1 MRPGLVD
8 GVLLI
13 LTLASV
19 VLLACFYVS
28 RERFFYYWDYAVYQ
42 DIAEAATDTFLR
54 LSPLDSFYTL
64 YRSTAD
70 AYSSLFTVPLVPILL
85 LFGESRLVYVAGLA
99 ATYLVPFALALGA
112 LAERLIP
119 GRPRR
124 VFWATAAVALLTPMT
139 WVPTLRGFPDAG
151 AATLIA
157 LALRLHLEEGQAGRT
172 AGSALFA
179 GALLGLAVLLRR
191 HFVFGVAAFFTALL
205 VCACLRLASDAWR
218 KRPGSGRRLRNDLV
232 WIVAAAAGCSL
243 ALIVVG
249 HYFLLRIL
257 TREFASYY
265 RAYEMPLRDTLAWFV
280 KPYGL
285 PVCFLSAL
293 GFVAGLRARILD
305 PAAARLVLVFGAL
318 SFAQWVGV
326 ARQIG
331 EQYTLHFTP
340 TVVLGLTCLLWTI
353 LLRFETRTQRLASG
367 GVAVFLCAN
376 LLFGLSGLR
385 VAYEPGPLRSSV
397 FAANWPPLKSRA
409 YDDVRR
415 LVEFLHGQVPAQ
427 SPLFLAASSH
437 VINPSLLAH
446 AERALY
452 GRTNARMDVLD
463 APAIDARDSY
473 PLEMLLRSDWVV
485 VVRPF
490 QHHLD
495 PADQQVVGVVLDL
508 FEAGQGLARDF
519 APVSEPVPLGVEA
532 SATIYRRLRLTTLE
546 GAVTSLSFMEDH
558 LDHRPG
564 AQPAWVALSHL
575 TPPLIREQGSDSW
588 TLLTSPKEKDDDP
601 GNAWLYLRRMASGV
615 RATGRT
621 LFVERRCPGIT
632 LVFWGVGADGRR
644 TKLAIVPREPKDGST
659 FDLRLETGG
668 ESRIVVEA
676 ADSRPDPKAC
686 LAWIV
691 DLRINGGD

>member
-42 DIAEAATDTFLR
+42 DIAAAATDTFLT

-70 AYSSLFTVPLVPILL
+70 AYSSLFSVPLVPILL

-112 LAERLIP
+112 VAERLIP
-119 GRPRR
+119 GRPRW

-157 LALRLHLEEGQAGRT
+157 LALRLHLEDRQAGRT

-179 GALLGLAVLLRR
+179 GALAGLAILLRR
-191 HFVFGVAAFFTALL
+191 HFVFGVAAFFAALV
-205 VCACLRLASDAWR
+205 VCACLGLASDAWR

-232 WIVAAAAGCSL
+232 WIVAAAAGCALTL
-243 ALIVVG
+243 AVVG

-265 RAYEMPLRDTLAWFV
+265 RAYEMPLRDALAWFV

-353 LLRFETRTQRLASG
+353 LLRFDPRQRRLASG
-367 GVAVFLCAN
+367 ALVVFLCAN

-397 FAANWPPLKSRA
+397 FAANWPPLKGRA

-415 LVEFLHGQVPAQ
+415 LVEFLHGHVPAQ

-452 GRTNARMDVLD
+452 GRAHARLDVLD

-473 PLEMLLRSDWVV
+473 PLEMLLRADWVV
-485 VVRPF
+485 IVRPL
-490 QHHLD
+490 QHHLE
-495 PADQQVVGVVLDL
+495 PADQHVVSVVLYL
-508 FEAGQGLARDF
+508 FEAGQGLAGDF
-519 APVSEPVPLGVEA
+519 APLSEPFPMGEEA
-532 SATIYRRLRLTTLE
+532 SATVYRRLRLTTLDT
-546 GAVTSLSFMEDH
+546 AVASLSFMEQR
-558 LDHRPG
+558 LDRPPG
-564 AQPAWVALSHL
+564 SQPEWVALSHL
-575 TPPLIREQGSDSW
+575 TPPLIREQGADSW
-588 TLLTSPKEKDDDP
+588 TLLTSPKERDEQP
-601 GNAWLYLRRMASGV
+601 GNAWLYLRPLASSV

-621 LFVERRCPGIT
+621 LFVEQRCPGIT
-632 LVFWGVGADGRR
+632 LIFWGAGPDGQSAR
-644 TKLAIVPREPKDGST
+644 LAALPRAPGDDSI
-659 FDLRLETGG
+659 FDLRLDTGG
-668 ESRIVVEA
+668 KRRIAVEA
-676 ADSRPDPKAC
+676 VDSHPDPKAC

-691 DLRINGGD
+691 DLRIKDGA

>member
-8 GVLLI
+8 GVLLA
-13 LTLASV
+13 LTIVSA

-42 DIAEAATDTFLR
+42 DISEAATDTFLT

-70 AYSSLFTVPLVPILL
+70 AYSSLFTVPLVPLLL
-85 LFGESRLVYVAGLA
+85 LFGESRVVYVAGLA
-99 ATYLVPFALALGA
+99 TVYLVPFALALGA
-112 LAERLIP
+112 VAERLIP

-124 VFWATAAVALLTPMT
+124 VFWATVAVALLTPMT

-151 AATLIA
+151 AAALVA
-157 LALRLHLEEGQAGRT
+157 LAVRLYLEDRQGRPAG
-172 AGSALFA
+172 GALFA
-179 GALLGLAVLLRR
+179 GALAGLAILLRR
-191 HFVFGVAAFFTALL
+191 HFVFGVASFFTALL
-205 VCACLRLASDAWR
+205 VCACLGLASDAWR
-218 KRPGSGRRLRNDLV
+218 KRPGYGRRLRNELV

-243 ALIVVG
+243 TLVVVG

-285 PVCFLSAL
+285 PVCILSAL

-305 PAAARLVLVFGAL
+305 PAAARLILIFGTL
-318 SFAQWVGV
+318 SFAQWVVV

-340 TVVLGLTCLLWTI
+340 AVVLGLTCLLATMER
-353 LLRFETRTQRLASG
+353 RFDPKQRKLASG
-367 GVAVFLCAN
+367 GLTAFLCAN
-376 LLFGLSGLR
+376 LVFGLSGLS
-385 VAYEPGPLRSSV
+385 VAYQAGTLRSLA
-397 FAANWPPLKSRA
+397 FAANWPPLKAHA

-415 LVEFLHGQVPAQ
+415 LVEFLHGRVAPQA
-427 SPLFLAASSH
+427 PLFLAASSH

-452 GRTNARMDVLD
+452 GRAHARLDVLD
-463 APAIDARDSY
+463 APAIDTRDSY
-473 PLEMLLRSDWVV
+473 PLEMLLRADWVV

-495 PADQQVVGVVLDL
+495 SADQRVVSVVLDL
-508 FEAGQGLARDF
+508 FEGGHGLAGDF
-519 APVSEPVPLGVEA
+519 APLAEPFPLGEEA
-532 SATIYRRLRLTTLE
+532 SATVYRRLRLTTFDT
-546 GAVTSLSFMEDH
+546 AVASLSFMEQH
-558 LDHRPG
+558 LGRTPG
-564 AQPAWVALSHL
+564 AQPDWVALSHL
-575 TPPLIREQGSDSW
+575 TPPLIREQGEDSW
-588 TLLTSPKEKDDDP
+588 TLLTSPKERNDDP
-601 GNAWLYLRRMASGV
+601 GNAWLYLRPLASSV

-621 LFVERRCPGIT
+621 LFVEQRCPSIT
-632 LVFWGVGADGRR
+632 LVFWGVGADGQRAR
-644 TKLAIVPREPKDGST
+644 LGVLPRGPTDDST
-659 FDLRLETGG
+659 FDVRLDTGG
-668 ESRIVVEA
+668 GGRIAVEA

-691 DLRINGGD
+691 DLRIKDGA